1 MARPLRCSTSGWA
14 RAPPTTCAAASR
26 SSRSRAEAFRTVP
39 MNAIDFSVLAR
50 GDYPA
55 LIAKGLVTM
64 LELTLFAW
72 LLAMALGTLLAL
84 IRMTNS
90 RVARM
95 AVAGWVEYHQNVP
108 MLVQVFLWYFGIAT
122 LLPKEMQFWINRHA
136 GEFIFAVIAI
146 GLAMSA
152 YISEDLRGGIRAI
165 SKSQIE

>member
-1 MARPLRCSTSGWA
+1 
-14 RAPPTTCAAASR
+14 
-26 SSRSRAEAFRTVP
+26 

-146 GLAMSA
+146 GLAMSQA
-152 YISEDLRGGIRAI
+152 ARRRRGA
-165 SKSQIE
+165 SDD